1 MGVKRRGAA
10 PFDWLLAAYNLLMAA
25 IWLALGSRT
34 AVAPWIGVA
43 HMAAAPLPLLLDRAS
58 LQSRGMRFARF
69 AYPIACLGA
78 FWSEVDPL
86 RRALHPHAHDAFMRA
101 LDAAVF
107 GQSLHDTLMPTF
119 PSLWVSEPLHFAY
132 FAYYLA
138 IGLPIVVLAVQGRQ
152 AALQEMYFRLM
163 LAFIICYSLYAIFPV
178 DGPQHT
184 QSLFVGAPAAGV
196 WYRVVHAINHAGG
209 SLGAAFPSSH
219 AAGAVS
225 IAYCGW
231 LFFRRPVALLMTLH
245 AGAVV
250 LATCYT
256 QYHYAI
262 DSLAGLALALV
273 VQRWLAPGLLAHDW
287 RPVQLPVL
295 PRVRWPVR
303 ASGGIP

>member
-1 MGVKRRGAA
+1 MKPHGAA

-25 IWLALGSRT
+25 IWLAISPRT
-34 AVAPWIGVA
+34 AAAPWIGSA
-43 HMAAAPLPLLLDRAS
+43 HIAAAALPLLLDRAP
-58 LQSRGMRFARF
+58 LRSRGMRFVRF
-69 AYPIACLGA
+69 AYPIAWLGA
-78 FWSEVDPL
+78 FWSEVDLL
-86 RRALHPHAHDAFMRA
+86 RRALHAHAHDAFIRA
-101 LDAAVF
+101 LDAGVF
-107 GQSLHDTLMPTF
+107 GQSLHDTLMATF

-132 FAYYLA
+132 FAYYPA
-138 IGLPIVVLAVQGRQ
+138 IGLPIVALAVQGRL
-152 AALQEMYFRLM
+152 AAVQEMYVRLM
-163 LAFIICYSLYAIFPV
+163 LAFTICFSLYAIFPV

-184 QSLFVGAPAAGV
+184 QSFFVGHPASGV
-196 WYRVVHAINHAGG
+196 WYRVVHGINGLGG

-262 DSLAGLALALV
+262 DSLAGLTLALV
-273 VQRWLAPGLLAHDW
+273 VQRWLAPALLAYDW
-287 RPVQLPVL
+287 RPVKLPVL

-303 ASGGIP
+303 EPGGIP